1 MPQAEGAALAVK
13 RIMLDYRKTR
23 SPSGKGQR
31 PGIDRTV
38 DGSGFEITNEK
49 PENLEHPE
57 NLV

>member
-23 SPSGKGQR
+23 SPCGAGLR

-38 DGSGFEITNEK
+38 DDSGFEITYED